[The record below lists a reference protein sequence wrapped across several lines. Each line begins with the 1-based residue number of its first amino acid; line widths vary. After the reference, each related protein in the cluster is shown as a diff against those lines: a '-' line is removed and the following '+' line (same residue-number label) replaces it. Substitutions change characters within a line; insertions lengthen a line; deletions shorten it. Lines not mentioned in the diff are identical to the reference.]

1 MVKINLYDPFGDFIT
16 TIDSKTEDI
25 KTEDTVGVLNIP
37 NIMLSIDPSGIS
49 SDIDKKREILKKIMD
64 FIKEYNEIN
73 LSVID
78 LKEKD
83 IDKGY
88 HYKLYTIISPEL
100 KK

>member
-1 MVKINLYDPFGDFIT
+1 MVKINLYDPFGNFIT

-25 KTEDTVGVLNIP
+25 KTEDTVGVLTIP

-49 SDIDKKREILKKIMD
+49 LKIDIKRDILKKIMN
-64 FIKEYNEIN
+64 FIKEYSEIN
-73 LSVID
+73 LSVMD

-88 HYKLYTIISPEL
+88 EYELYTIISPEL

>member
-25 KTEDTVGVLNIP
+25 KTEDTVGVLTIP
-37 NIMLSIDPSGIS
+37 NIDPSGIS
-49 SDIDKKREILKKIMD
+49 SNIDIKREILKKIMD

-88 HYKLYTIISPEL
+88 QYKLYTIISPEL

>member
-1 MVKINLYDPFGDFIT
+1 
-16 TIDSKTEDI
+16 
-25 KTEDTVGVLNIP
+25 
-37 NIMLSIDPSGIS
+37 
-49 SDIDKKREILKKIMD
+49 MD

-88 HYKLYTIISPEL
+88 QYKLYTIISPEL

>member
-1 MVKINLYDPFGDFIT
+1 MVKINLYDP
-16 TIDSKTEDI
+16 
-25 KTEDTVGVLNIP
+25 
-37 NIMLSIDPSGIS
+37 SGIS
-49 SDIDKKREILKKIMD
+49 SKIDIKREILKKIMD

-88 HYKLYTIISPEL
+88 Q
-100 KK
+100 

>member
-1 MVKINLYDPFGDFIT
+1 MVKINLYDPFGNFII

-25 KTEDTVGVLNIP
+25 KTEDTVGILTIP
-37 NIMLSIDPSGIS
+37 NIMLSINPSGIS
-49 SDIDKKREILKKIMD
+49 LNIDIKRDILKKIMN
-64 FIKEYNEIN
+64 FIKEYSEIN
-73 LSVID
+73 LSVMD

-88 HYKLYTIISPEL
+88 EYELYTIISPEL

>member
-49 SDIDKKREILKKIMD
+49 SDIDIEREILKKLWILLKNIMRL
-64 FIKEYNEIN
+64 I
-73 LSVID
+73 
-78 LKEKD
+78 
-83 IDKGY
+83 
-88 HYKLYTIISPEL
+88 
-100 KK
+100 

>member
-1 MVKINLYDPFGDFIT
+1 MVKINLYDP
-16 TIDSKTEDI
+16 
-25 KTEDTVGVLNIP
+25 
-37 NIMLSIDPSGIS
+37 SGIS
-49 SDIDKKREILKKIMD
+49 SKIDIKREILKKIMD

-88 HYKLYTIISPEL
+88 QYKLYTIISPEL